1 MTKTRYWLLLSALLV
16 AGLALLG
23 WSFRYPWYTVSE
35 KELWELSDRLA
46 SKPREDRFR
55 EWFAETARLATPRK
69 MLSDTGIGLI
79 ALAAVL
85 GVLRLATGFPLRDSR
100 TPRWRWLF
108 LVVYLLVLAAQ
119 VPASFWYYEH
129 RADRIE
135 YPPWGDS
142 IGIGIAGEVVACV
155 VFAVVGCL
163 LWLPFLALSRFPAE
177 LYAWPQGQRRFNII
191 VTIAF
196 GGLAGLSLF
205 STVGEVR
212 DGNVGG
218 VLLALVLAYL
228 FLSLRAG
235 LVARQAEKRGVLN
248 QAVEAAPPTC
258 APDLER

>member
-16 AGLALLG
+16 AGLAMFG

-46 SKPREDRFR
+46 SKPREERFR
-55 EWFAETARLATPRK
+55 EWFAETARRETPRK

-108 LVVYLLVLAAQ
+108 IVVYLLVLAAQ
-119 VPASFWYYEH
+119 VPASIWYFEH
-129 RADRIE
+129 RADRFE

-155 VFAVVGCL
+155 VFAVVGGL
-163 LWLPFLALSRFPAE
+163 FWLPFLALSRFPAE
-177 LYAWPQGQRRFNII
+177 LYAWPQGQRRFNTI
-191 VTIAF
+191 VTIGF

-218 VLLALVLAYL
+218 VLLAMVLTYL
-228 FLSLRAG
+228 LLSLRAG
-235 LVARQAEKRGVLN
+235 LVARQAEKKGTAN
-248 QAVEAAPPTC
+248 PAVEATRTGGA
-258 APDLER
+258 ADFER